1 MSGGPPLADLLDMAF
16 MRHALLAGIP
26 VAALSGF
33 VGWFMVL
40 RSQVFT
46 GDALSH
52 VAFTGALGSLALGV
66 SPQLGL
72 LVCTVVVGVG
82 LGLLGGRGRADD
94 VVIGTVFAW
103 VLGLGVL
110 ALSLYTASSA
120 GTTAGSAG
128 VSVLFGSIF
137 GLSATAAWTAAGVS
151 VGLLLLLGLL
161 ARPLLFASL
170 DEAVA
175 AARGVPVR
183 ALGLLFLAVV
193 GATAAQATQAV
204 GALLLLGLLAAP
216 AGAARRLTDRPY
228 LGMALASGISV
239 ASMVLGLL
247 ASYLLPQVPP
257 SFGILTVAALS
268 YGLSPLVGRRRA
280 GPRSARVRTA
290 GGNRPPPR

>member
-103 VLGLGVL
+103 VLGIGVL

-120 GTTAGSAG
+120 GTTASRTQAIAGRAIASRMLPPTSTARSAA
-128 VSVLFGSIF
+128 SVATRIDALSRKWSIRAARMSTGFDF
-137 GLSATAAWTAAGVS
+137 GL
-151 VGLLLLLGLL
+151 L
-161 ARPLLFASL
+161 
-170 DEAVA
+170 
-175 AARGVPVR
+175 
-183 ALGLLFLAVV
+183 
-193 GATAAQATQAV
+193 
-204 GALLLLGLLAAP
+204 
-216 AGAARRLTDRPY
+216 
-228 LGMALASGISV
+228 
-239 ASMVLGLL
+239 
-247 ASYLLPQVPP
+247 
-257 SFGILTVAALS
+257 
-268 YGLSPLVGRRRA
+268 
-280 GPRSARVRTA
+280 
-290 GGNRPPPR
+290 NRICV